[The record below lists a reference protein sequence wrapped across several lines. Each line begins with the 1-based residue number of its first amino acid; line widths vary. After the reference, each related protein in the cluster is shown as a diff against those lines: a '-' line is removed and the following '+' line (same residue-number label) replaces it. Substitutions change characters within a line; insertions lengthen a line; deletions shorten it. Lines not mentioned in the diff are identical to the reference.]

1 MTIYN
6 ITKMLTRK
14 DINAIKKYL
23 QVDKILFMYN
33 SWNKFNLRADK
44 EVNKAK
50 IKACLSYLHK
60 KYNLGQALIKDLTSY
75 PTINVKGAKD
85 KRELRKKLRAS

>member
-14 DINAIKKYL
+14 DIDAIKKYL
-23 QVDKILFMYN
+23 QVDKILFMYS
-33 SWNKFNLRADK
+33 SWNQFGLRANK
-44 EVNKAK
+44 EVKQAK
-50 IKACLSYLHK
+50 ISACLSYLHK

-75 PTINVKGAKD
+75 PKINVKGAKD

>member
-6 ITKMLTRK
+6 ITKMLTRQ

-23 QVDKILFMYN
+23 QVDKILFMYS
-33 SWNKFNLRADK
+33 SWNKFGLRANK
-44 EVNKAK
+44 EVKQVK
-50 IKACLSYLHK
+50 INACLSYLNK

>member
-50 IKACLSYLHK
+50 IKACLSHLHK

-75 PTINVKGAKD
+75 PTVNVKGAKD

>member
-75 PTINVKGAKD
+75 PTVNVKGAKD

>member
-6 ITKMLTRK
+6 ITKMLTHK

-23 QVDKILFMYN
+23 QVDKILFMYS
-33 SWNKFNLRADK
+33 SWNKFNLRANK
-44 EVNKAK
+44 EVKQAK
-50 IKACLSYLHK
+50 INACLSYLHK

-75 PTINVKGAKD
+75 PTVNVKGAKD

>member
-6 ITKMLTRK
+6 ITKMLTHK

-50 IKACLSYLHK
+50 IKACLSYLNK
-60 KYNLGQALIKDLTSY
+60 KYNIGQALIKDLTSY
-75 PTINVKGAKD
+75 PTVNVKGAKD

>member
-6 ITKMLTRK
+6 ITKMLTHK

-75 PTINVKGAKD
+75 PTVNVKGAKD

>member
-6 ITKMLTRK
+6 ITKMLTHK

-23 QVDKILFMYN
+23 QVDKILFMYS
-33 SWNKFNLRADK
+33 SWNKFGLRANK
-44 EVNKAK
+44 EVKQVK
-50 IKACLSYLHK
+50 INACLSYLHK

-75 PTINVKGAKD
+75 PTINVKGGKGQ
-85 KRELRKKLRAS
+85 KGTTQKIKS